1 MSIRP
6 TTFRELAG
14 LPTRPEPLAES
25 AIVLV
30 DCQREYVDGAVLV
43 PGMKAALDEARQL
56 LERARREGAPII
68 HIAHRGPPGASFF
81 DPDGPYCAI
90 VPEVA
95 PADGE
100 PVVNKGTPNA
110 FAGTDLASRLKVV
123 ERKQIVF
130 AGFMTHNCISAT
142 VRGAF
147 DHGYACAVVAAAA
160 ATRDLPDGLGGVI
173 SADIVH
179 RAALAGLADRVAT
192 VVETAADMD

>member
-1 MSIRP
+1 MTEP

-14 LPTRPEPLAES
+14 LPMRPEPFAES
-25 AIVLV
+25 ALVIV

-43 PGMKAALDEARQL
+43 PGIAVALEEARRL
-56 LERARREGAPII
+56 LERARQEDVPVI

-95 PADGE
+95 PLPGE

-110 FAGTDLASRLKVV
+110 FAGTDLGDRLAVIG
-123 ERKQIVF
+123 RKQIVF
-130 AGFMTHNCISAT
+130 AGFMTHNCVSAS

-147 DHGYACAVVAAAA
+147 DHGYAPTVVAGAA
-160 ATRDLPDGLGGVI
+160 ATRDLPDGLGGVLP
-173 SADIVH
+173 ADVVH
-179 RAALAGLADRVAT
+179 RAALAGLVDRVAT
-192 VVETAADMD
+192 VVGTTADLP